1 MENRPGAVDDLTRL
15 YREAIKRH
23 ATHPVGH
30 GVKID
35 ATHQHEKYNPLCGDR
50 VLVLLRV
57 SDERVDAA
65 AFEGEA
71 CAICMASASMLCE
84 LAPGKAV
91 IEVVGIGM
99 DLSEELSGRSCGS
112 RPCRRLPGEQ
122 SEKDIR
128 RQGRLPQG
136 LATELLPLLG
146 VKPFPSRI
154 RCATLPWDAAVAALS
169 GDPPSD

>member
-23 ATHPVGH
+23 ATHPVGY

-35 ATHQHEKYNPLCGDR
+35 ATHRHEKYNPLCGDR

-57 SDERVDAA
+57 SNERVDAA

-84 LAPGKAV
+84 LAPGKMVA
-91 IEVVGIGM
+91 EVMEI
-99 DLSEELSGRSCGS
+99 SEQLNEALGGS
-112 RPCRRLPGEQ
+112 RPCRRLPEDQ
-122 SEKDIR
+122 PEKDIR
-128 RQGRLPQG
+128 RQGRLPQR
-136 LATELLPLLG
+136 LSHQLLPLLG
-146 VKPFPSRI
+146 VTWLTNHRLLMPSMN
-154 RCATLPWDAAVAALS
+154 
-169 GDPPSD
+169 